1 VPDSSESSRAPS
13 SSSASDSS
21 SSTSSTSSASSAS
34 STSRTSS
41 GPRAWIRALLPWALV
56 GAGVV
61 FLLGTFG
68 SRRAMPEGEP
78 APTFQVA
85 LRGGGELDL
94 AASRGDVV
102 VLNFWASWC
111 PPCRA
116 EAPVLARAHDRLQRE
131 GGARLVGLAMD
142 ARSIPFANRLGMT
155 YPQALATQEI
165 AQSYRVEMLPTTVV
179 IDRAGRVAWSYVGE
193 LREDELNDVLDEV
206 LAQPRPGE

>member
-1 VPDSSESSRAPS
+1 MPDSSESSPAPS
-13 SSSASDSS
+13 STE
-21 SSTSSTSSASSAS
+21 STSSSDSPKSHSSPSSP
-34 STSRTSS
+34 

-116 EAPVLARAHDRLQRE
+116 EAPVLARAHERLQRE

-142 ARSIPFANRLGMT
+142 ARSMPFANRLGMT

>member
-1 VPDSSESSRAPS
+1 VPDSS
-13 SSSASDSS
+13 SSAPISPP
-21 SSTSSTSSASSAS
+21 ASSPSGSSKLAS
-34 STSRTSS
+34 SKSS
-41 GPRAWIRALLPWALV
+41 GLRAWIRALLPWALV

-78 APTFQVA
+78 APPFQVA

-116 EAPVLARAHDRLQRE
+116 EAPVLARAHERLERE

>member
-1 VPDSSESSRAPS
+1 MPDS
-13 SSSASDSS
+13 SSSAPISPP
-21 SSTSSTSSASSAS
+21 ASSPSGSSKLAS
-34 STSRTSS
+34 SKSS
-41 GPRAWIRALLPWALV
+41 GLRAWIRALLPWALV

-78 APTFQVA
+78 APPFQVA

-116 EAPVLARAHDRLQRE
+116 EAPVLARAHERLERE

>member
-1 VPDSSESSRAPS
+1 VPDSSSSAPISPPPS
-13 SSSASDSS
+13 SPSGSSKL
-21 SSTSSTSSASSAS
+21 ASSK
-34 STSRTSS
+34 SS
-41 GPRAWIRALLPWALV
+41 GLRAWIRALLPWALV

-78 APTFQVA
+78 APPFQVA

-116 EAPVLARAHDRLQRE
+116 EAPVLARAHERLERE

-193 LREDELNDVLDEV
+193 LRDDELNDVLDEV

>member
-1 VPDSSESSRAPS
+1 MPD
-13 SSSASDSS
+13 
-21 SSTSSTSSASSAS
+21 SSASSPAPS
-34 STSRTSS
+34 STESTSS
-41 GPRAWIRALLPWALV
+41 SDSPKSHSSPSSPSPRAWIRALLPWALV

-78 APTFQVA
+78 APLFQVA

-142 ARSIPFANRLGMT
+142 ARSMPFANRLGMT

>member
-1 VPDSSESSRAPS
+1 MPDSSESSRAPS
-13 SSSASDSS
+13 SSASDSS
-21 SSTSSTSSASSAS
+21 SSASSTSSSTTT
-34 STSRTSS
+34 STSSS
-41 GPRAWIRALLPWALV
+41 GLRAWIRALLPWALV

-142 ARSIPFANRLGMT
+142 ARSLPFANRLGMT

>member
-1 VPDSSESSRAPS
+1 MPDSSESSRAPS
-13 SSSASDSS
+13 SSASDSS
-21 SSTSSTSSASSAS
+21 SSASSTSSSTTT
-34 STSRTSS
+34 STSSS

-142 ARSIPFANRLGMT
+142 ARSMPFANRLGMT

>member
-1 VPDSSESSRAPS
+1 MPDS
-13 SSSASDSS
+13 SSSAPISPPPSS
-21 SSTSSTSSASSAS
+21 PSGSSKLASSK
-34 STSRTSS
+34 SS
-41 GPRAWIRALLPWALV
+41 GLRAWIRALLPWALV

-78 APTFQVA
+78 APPFQVA

-116 EAPVLARAHDRLQRE
+116 EAPVLARAHERLERE

-193 LREDELNDVLDEV
+193 LRDDELNDVLDEV

>member
-1 VPDSSESSRAPS
+1 VPDSSSSAPISPPPS
-13 SSSASDSS
+13 SPSGSSKL
-21 SSTSSTSSASSAS
+21 ASSK
-34 STSRTSS
+34 SS
-41 GPRAWIRALLPWALV
+41 GLRAWIRALLPWALV

-78 APTFQVA
+78 APPFQVA

-116 EAPVLARAHDRLQRE
+116 EAPVLARAHERLERE

>member
-1 VPDSSESSRAPS
+1 MPD
-13 SSSASDSS
+13 
-21 SSTSSTSSASSAS
+21 SSASSPAPS
-34 STSRTSS
+34 STESTSS
-41 GPRAWIRALLPWALV
+41 SDLPTSHSSPSSPRPRAWIRALLPWALV

-78 APTFQVA
+78 APLFQVA

-142 ARSIPFANRLGMT
+142 ARSLPFANRLGMT

>member
-1 VPDSSESSRAPS
+1 MPDSSESSRAPS
-13 SSSASDSS
+13 SSASDSS
-21 SSTSSTSSASSAS
+21 SSASSTSSSTTT
-34 STSRTSS
+34 STSSS
-41 GPRAWIRALLPWALV
+41 GLRAWIRALLPWALV

-78 APTFQVA
+78 APLFQVA

-131 GGARLVGLAMD
+131 RGARLVGLAMD
-142 ARSIPFANRLGMT
+142 ARSLPFANRLGMT